1 MFELDE
7 PPTKEDLSE
16 AISHISSGKAPGL
29 DGIPAEVLKCSGNQL
44 LDNLHQLLCKCWEEG
59 YVPQKMRDS
68 IISASRKPEY

>member
-7 PPTKEDLSE
+7 PPTKEDLSK

-29 DGIPAEVLKCSGNQL
+29 DGIPAEVFKCSVNQL
-44 LDNLHQLLCKCWEEG
+44 LDNLHQLPCKCWEEG

-68 IISASRKPEY
+68 IISAS